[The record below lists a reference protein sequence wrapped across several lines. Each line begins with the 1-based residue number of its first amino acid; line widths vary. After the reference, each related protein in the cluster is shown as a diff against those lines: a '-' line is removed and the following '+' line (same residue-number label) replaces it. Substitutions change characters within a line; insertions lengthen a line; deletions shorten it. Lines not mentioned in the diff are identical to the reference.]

1 MDDAAFKKLF
11 SDPRMIELLIRRH
24 VPEWADR
31 IDYRT
36 LQPLPDDT
44 LRRRA

>member
-24 VPEWADR
+24 VPEVPSEFR
-31 IDYRT
+31 SRMPGRKST
-36 LQPLPDDT
+36 TTPS
-44 LRRRA
+44 RR

>member
-24 VPEWADR
+24 VPEWADC
-31 IDYRT
+31 IDYET
-36 LQPLPDDT
+36 LQPWARGT
-44 LRRRA
+44 